1 MPSHL
6 GHHQTTYLEYPST
19 IGAGEVGNNWIA
31 FNAFDFKDKSA
42 LSFSIALYIPPD
54 ALKTGY
60 KSSYESASLGAVG
73 GVADAAAD
81 VFQRKTIE
89 GTVESRGAGGAGAT
103 TGGQKG
109 GLAGLQE
116 LMKAQ
121 ASATGSEAK
130 TVAMLTGAKMIPATL
145 NLGDTKTLMERTT
158 GAVIN
163 PYMVAAYKGPT
174 DMREHKFSFKMLPQ
188 SLAES
193 KTCAKIVNEFKKAM
207 LPSHR
212 DNADTKTAPSMLFG
226 YPDEFTIEYYVNGK
240 KLKHSETNPNP
251 MFNVGRSVLTACD
264 LNYTTQ
270 DVPLFFDNS
279 QYPVSISMALSFQE
293 IGVMYREKIDQGF

>member
-1 MPSHL
+1 MAGAL
-6 GHHQTTYLEYPST
+6 YLEYPST
-19 IGAGEVGNNWIA
+19 IGARGMGNNWIA
-31 FNAFDFKDKSA
+31 FQAFDFKAKQT
-42 LSFSIALYIPPD
+42 LTLHIALYIPSD
-54 ALKTGY
+54 ALSTTY

-73 GVADAAAD
+73 GVADKAAE

-89 GTVESRGAGGAGAT
+89 EKPRQAGRLGGTE
-103 TGGQKG
+103 
-109 GLAGLQE
+109 GLKE

-121 ASATGSEAK
+121 ASATGSEAAM
-130 TVAMLTGAKMIPATL
+130 VAMLTGAKMIPAAA

-174 DMREHKFSFKMLPQ
+174 DMRTHDFTFKMMPQ
-188 SLAES
+188 SVAES
-193 KTCAKIVNEFKKAM
+193 KTCGKIVHAFKKAM
-207 LPSHR
+207 LPSHSGGE
-212 DNADTKTAPSMLFG
+212 NKTAPSMLFG
-226 YPDEFTIEYYVNGK
+226 YPDEFTIEYFVNGE

-270 DVPLFFDNS
+270 DVPLFFDDS
-279 QYPVSISMALSFQE
+279 QYPVSISMKLSFQE
-293 IGVMYREKIDQGF
+293 IGVMYREKVDQGF